1 MKKSRASRASRAS
14 TNQNLLQAASYPGR
28 GRTVLGVILDAT
40 GHYKTD
46 DSIDYVT
53 RLKVIDHSLNMARKP
68 YRSEMESFVYVF
80 IFSESVSQA
89 PQIGRVGDIIRL
101 EKFEFDAYQ
110 RVIKAVAHKKR
121 SAWSIFD
128 GRKNAN
134 MASIVE
140 SQTRPAPLREA
151 DRTLLHKLRVWREN
165 FFQVRSL
172 YSMAWFRRA
181 FPEKAE
187 PGRIY
192 ELKDVDIVVRLV
204 QELSVRV
211 DEQFYHKMVFVDKL
225 KNLYFAELK
234 GLLSG
239 IDKGDVM
246 KLRSVTL
253 IRHDAEYKVEFA
265 SYSNFMVLQ
274 KNFRDAR
281 ELLDLTRGVKFGAER
296 LRNQFFEELHLGKRN
311 REQIGPNAFV
321 YLTRGKDRTPLNLE
335 LVRRNFEDSFPIL
348 RNFDFAASDLHP
360 RPRPRPRARSR
371 SKSRGRAKARSPV
384 RGSAVLRKHAKLPV
398 TALKDLAKRLAQKS
412 RRAKADVFRVRAAV
426 KTVENGDFNS
436 NFKIYSD
443 AKKKT
448 WELSTK
454 KRKFVRDE
462 KVIFYNVFGLKDAS
476 LSKADAPVPVYLI
489 TYNENPKYVFDL
501 WRMLPDPL
509 TVEAW
514 LCLDADKKKHFE
526 RNLAALKARDK
537 ELDLVVQLVQAE
549 GGRTYLK
556 LIDSIFWFQEPA

>member
-1 MKKSRASRASRAS
+1 MKRQRASRASI
-14 TNQNLLQAASYPGR
+14 NQNLLQAVSYPGKS
-28 GRTVLGVILDAT
+28 RTVLGVILDAT

-53 RLKVIDHSLNMARKP
+53 RLKVIDHSLNMAKKP
-68 YRSEMESFVYVF
+68 YRAEMESFVYVF
-80 IFSESVSQA
+80 IFSETVAQA
-89 PQIGRVGDIIRL
+89 PQIGRIGDIIRL
-101 EKFEFDAYQ
+101 EKFEFDSYQ
-110 RVIKAVAHKKR
+110 RVIKAVHHKKR

-134 MASIVE
+134 MSPIVE
-140 SQTRPAPLREA
+140 SMQKPSGLREA
-151 DRTLLHKLRVWREN
+151 DKNLLHKLRVWREN
-165 FFQVRSL
+165 YFQAKSL
-172 YSMAWFRRA
+172 YGMSWFKRA
-181 FPEKAE
+181 FPDKTE

-204 QELSVRV
+204 QELNVRV

-253 IRHDAEYKVEFA
+253 IRHNDEYKIEFA

-281 ELLDLTRGVKFGAER
+281 ELLDVTRSVKYGAEK

-311 REQIGPNAFV
+311 REQIGPNSFV
-321 YLTRGKDRTPLNLE
+321 YLTSRKDKTPLNLE
-335 LVRRNFEDSFPIL
+335 LVRRNYEDSFPIL
-348 RNFDFAASDLHP
+348 RNFDFESSDLKT
-360 RPRPRPRARSR
+360 RRA
-371 SKSRGRAKARSPV
+371 KSRGRSRSRSRAKSQKEPV
-384 RGSAVLRKHAKLPV
+384 RGSSILKKHSKLAVTP
-398 TALKDLAKRLAQKS
+398 LKELAKKLTQKTK
-412 RRAKADVFRVRAAV
+412 RRGADTFRVRAGV
-426 KTVENGDFNS
+426 KTIENGDFNS

-443 AKKKT
+443 DKKKT
-448 WELSTK
+448 WELTTK
-454 KRKFVRDE
+454 KRKFVQDE

-476 LSKADAPVPVYLI
+476 LTKGDAPLPVYLI
-489 TYNENPKYVFDL
+489 TYNENPKYIFDL

-509 TVEAW
+509 TVEDW
-514 LCLDADKKKHFE
+514 FKLDADKKKQFE
-526 RNLAALKARDK
+526 RNLAAMKNRNK
-537 ELDLVVQLVQAE
+537 EFDLIVQLVEAE
-549 GGRTYLK
+549 NGRTYLK
-556 LIDSIFWFQEPA
+556 LIDSIFWFQESG

>member
-1 MKKSRASRASRAS
+1 MKRQRASRASI
-14 TNQNLLQAASYPGR
+14 NQNLLQAVSYPGKS
-28 GRTVLGVILDAT
+28 RTVLGVILDAT

-53 RLKVIDHSLNMARKP
+53 RLKVIDHSLNMAKKP
-68 YRSEMESFVYVF
+68 YRAEMESFVYVF
-80 IFSESVSQA
+80 IFSETVAQA
-89 PQIGRVGDIIRL
+89 PQIGRIGDIIRL
-101 EKFEFDAYQ
+101 EKFEFDSYQ
-110 RVIKAVAHKKR
+110 RVIKAVHHKKR

-134 MASIVE
+134 MSPIVE
-140 SQTRPAPLREA
+140 SMQKPSGLREA
-151 DRTLLHKLRVWREN
+151 DKNLLHKLRVWREN
-165 FFQVRSL
+165 YFQAKSL
-172 YSMAWFRRA
+172 YGMSWFKRA
-181 FPEKAE
+181 FPDKTE

-204 QELSVRV
+204 QELNVRV

-253 IRHDAEYKVEFA
+253 IRHDDEYKIEFA

-281 ELLDLTRGVKFGAER
+281 ELLDVTRNVKYGAEK

-311 REQIGPNAFV
+311 REQIGPNSFV
-321 YLTRGKDRTPLNLE
+321 YLTSRKDKTPLNLE
-335 LVRRNFEDSFPIL
+335 LVRRNYEDSFPIL
-348 RNFDFAASDLHP
+348 RNFDFESSDLKT
-360 RPRPRPRARSR
+360 RRA
-371 SKSRGRAKARSPV
+371 KSRGRSRSRSRAKSQKEPV
-384 RGSAVLRKHAKLPV
+384 RGSSILKKHSKLAVTP
-398 TALKDLAKRLAQKS
+398 LKELAKKLTQKTK
-412 RRAKADVFRVRAAV
+412 RRGADTFRVRAGV
-426 KTVENGDFNS
+426 KTIENGDFNS

-443 AKKKT
+443 DKKKT
-448 WELSTK
+448 WELTTK
-454 KRKFVRDE
+454 KRKFVQDE

-476 LSKADAPVPVYLI
+476 LTKGDAPLPVYLI
-489 TYNENPKYVFDL
+489 TYNENPKYIFDL

-509 TVEAW
+509 TVEDW
-514 LCLDADKKKHFE
+514 FKLDADKKKQFE
-526 RNLAALKARDK
+526 RNLASMKNRNK
-537 ELDLVVQLVQAE
+537 EFDLIVQLVEAE
-549 GGRTYLK
+549 NGRTYLK
-556 LIDSIFWFQEPA
+556 LIDSIFWFQESG